1 MLSPGDIALLFG
13 VGIVGAFI
21 NAAAGGG
28 TLLTFPTFLAVGVP
42 PVLANTSNAVAIWPG
57 RFFVIAHYRR
67 ELFRQRERAVWT
79 VIACALGAVA
89 GSLILLRSTD
99 ASFIRVVPW
108 LILGGTVLFLFDA
121 PLSRRLKS
129 HLHEVRPSPG
139 MKAAASVALFLLS
152 VYGGYFG
159 AGLGI
164 MYMPVLALSGVKD
177 MQELNGLKNLLA
189 STATTVSVLTYL
201 IAGAVYWPATL
212 SMMGVGLI
220 GGYLG
225 GRIARRVSAVAL
237 RRVVI
242 AAGFVIS
249 GYYFWKIYF

>member
-57 RFFVIAHYRR
+57 RFFVIAQYRR

-121 PLSRRLKS
+121 PLSRRMKS
-129 HLHEVRPSPG
+129 HLHEVRPSPA

-159 AGLGI
+159 AGVGVLLLG
-164 MYMPVLALSGVKD
+164 VLSVATGGDYRAANVA
-177 MQELNGLKNLLA
+177 KNLVTSLNTFVA
-189 STATTVSVLTYL
+189 AFYFV
-201 IAGAVYWPATL
+201 AQGAVSWPPTL
-212 SMMGVGLI
+212 VMMVGCMI
-220 GGYLG
+220 GGYFGAHL
-225 GRIARRVSAVAL
+225 ARRIPQEVM
-237 RRVVI
+237 RVVVVLVG
-242 AAGFVIS
+242 AALTAVFAWR
-249 GYYFWKIYF
+249 YWF